1 MGRGQLSKKTQME
14 RALALAAK
22 ITGVDPSVL
31 NKELE
36 ETYEDKMAEAEA
48 VLTYHRLGGRGFTHK
63 ICAECGERFAYSWDR
78 DAIARCSVYCMARA
92 LEKIG
97 LKWDPNRDLK
107 LRWGPTAPMV
117 VPPSALQCL
126 TDILEVEDSSSQA
139 D

>member
-36 ETYEDKMAEAEA
+36 ESYEDKMAEAEA
-48 VLTYHRLGGRGFTHK
+48 VLTYHRLGGRNFTHK
-63 ICAECGERFAYSWDR
+63 KCVECGELFAYSWDR
-78 DAIARCSVYCMARA
+78 DSISRCSVNCMARG

-107 LRWGPTAPMV
+107 LRWGRTAPMV